1 MTQGNPTSPASRAPA
16 SGLRWKINRLR
27 TMGWAEVASRVS
39 HAVQARLEARG
50 IGLVREVPVPTAAA
64 GQRWIAVAPPVAP
77 ADAAACLAAA
87 EEILAGR
94 FNIFALH
101 GAALGFPPQ
110 WLRDPRTG
118 TLAPL
123 TFGKALNYRDQRI
136 VGDIKYL
143 WEPSRHLELVT
154 LAQAWH
160 LSGEARFA
168 VAVRTLLESWFADN
182 PYPLGPHWT
191 SSLEHAVRLVNW
203 SVAWQIL
210 ETPPRSG
217 AGPAGPVFAGAQ
229 GQAFRRRWLEEVYRH
244 CHFIAGHFSQHS
256 SANNHLL
263 GEYMGLHI
271 AAITWPCWPASARW
285 QALAHSGFEREALLQ
300 NGADGVNR
308 EQGIWYHHEVADMM
322 LLCGLAARAAGS
334 DFGASYW
341 QRLEAM
347 LGFLRAMMSS
357 SGQVPMIGD
366 SDDAVM
372 VRFSVAPAFDPYRS
386 LLASGAAIF
395 GRADFAAKAGPFD
408 GKSRWLLGAAG
419 EAAFDR
425 LRAAPSPPRDANPAA
440 GRAFEQGGYWILGD
454 ALDTPRE
461 VRLVADA
468 GPLGYLSIAAHGHA
482 DALAFTLGVAGREL
496 LIDPGTYAYHTH
508 PRWRDYFKGTS
519 AHNTVRIDGEDQSVS
534 GGNFMWLRHAQARC
548 LHVAF
553 GPARDEW
560 RATHD
565 GYQRLADPVTHTRE
579 IVFDKARGEIRVS
592 DEIACNGEHEVEVFW
607 HFSERCSVRL
617 ADGAVVAS
625 NDGVSVSLQMPGS
638 GWQAGLVSGREE
650 PPLGW
655 ISRSFDEKVPTFTAV
670 WFGRVAGTHK
680 LVTLLTLAG
689 RPAQLADQAG
699 QTDAVSSAAP
709 VPEPSGQI

>member
-1 MTQGNPTSPASRAPA
+1 MTSGSPGAPA
-16 SGLRWKINRLR
+16 SGLRWKLNRLR
-27 TMGWAEVASRVS
+27 TMDWAEIATRVG

-50 IGLVREVPVPTAAA
+50 IGLVRKVPVPTNAA
-64 GQRWIAVAPPVAP
+64 GQRWIALDMTAMP
-77 ADAAACLAAA
+77 DDTAACLAAA
-87 EEILAGR
+87 EDILAGR
-94 FNIFALH
+94 FNVFALR

-123 TFGKALNYRDQRI
+123 TFGKALDYRDERI

-168 VAVRTLLESWFADN
+168 EAARTLLESWFADN

-210 ETPPRSG
+210 EAPPQGGGGAAGSVFSG
-217 AGPAGPVFAGAQ
+217 AP
-229 GQAFRRRWLEEVYRH
+229 GQAFRQRWLEEVYRH
-244 CHFIAGHFSQHS
+244 CHFIAGHFSRHS

-271 AAITWPCWPASARW
+271 AAITWPCWPQSARW
-285 QALAHSGFEREALLQ
+285 QALAQGGFEREALLQ

-322 LLCGLAARAAGS
+322 LLCGLAARAAGN
-334 DFGASYW
+334 DFGVPYW

-347 LGFLRAMMSS
+347 LGFVHAMMSN
-357 SGQVPMIGD
+357 SGQVPMLGD

-372 VRFSVAPAFDPYRS
+372 VRFSVTPGFDPYRS
-386 LLASGAAIF
+386 LLASGAALF
-395 GRADFAAKAGPFD
+395 GRADLAAKAGRFD
-408 GKSRWLLGAAG
+408 AKSRWLLGAAG
-419 EAAFDR
+419 EATFDR
-425 LRAAPSPPRDANPAA
+425 LRAEPVPPRDADPAT

-454 ALDTPRE
+454 ALDGPRE
-461 VRLVADA
+461 VRLIADA

-496 LIDPGTYAYHTH
+496 LIDPGTYAYHTQ
-508 PRWRDYFKGTS
+508 RQWRDYFKGTS

-534 GGNFMWLRHAQARC
+534 GGNFMWLRHARARC
-548 LHVAF
+548 LRASFTPV
-553 GPARDEW
+553 RDEW
-560 RATHD
+560 LAMHD

-579 IVFDKARGEIRVS
+579 IVFDKPSGVIRVT
-592 DEIACNGEHEVEVFW
+592 DEIACNGRHEVELFW
-607 HFSERCSVRL
+607 HFSERCVVRL
-617 ADGAVVAS
+617 AGDAVVAS
-625 NDGVSVSLQMPGS
+625 NDGVSVTLRMTDC
-638 GWQAGLVSGREE
+638 GWQPALVSGRED

-655 ISRSFDEKVPTFTAV
+655 ISRNFDVKVPTVTAV
-670 WFGRVAGTHK
+670 WCGHVVGTKK
-680 LVTLLTLAG
+680 LVTLFTLDG
-689 RPAQLADQAG
+689 RPVAPLRR
-699 QTDAVSSAAP
+699 AAR
-709 VPEPSGQI
+709 E